1 VIVDGKNKQ
10 VPSFIGIDPASGK
23 IAALHTHDSSGLVHL
38 ESAKENEDAPAETLE
53 DDGAIRA
60 PTRRRVEGAYE
71 AWLASQVVVA
81 AASRQVARCRGV
93 PGARARSARPL
104 DAARRVRQGDFMDK
118 RPALGKGLSAL
129 IPDVPEPR
137 VGPLEVEIDRL
148 SPNKFQPRAQV
159 DDQRLEE
166 LAKSIRS
173 NGVIQ
178 PIVVR
183 KSGDRFQII
192 AGERRWRAARKAGLM
207 RVPIVVR
214 EVEAG
219 DQRAL
224 LEMALIENVQREN
237 LNPIDEA
244 QAYRRLSEEFHLT
257 QEDIASRVGKD
268 RASVAN
274 FVRLLKLPVEVQGEV
289 AAGTLSMG
297 HARALVGLTAEA
309 DQRRLAREVVARN
322 LSVRETEA
330 LVKKIVDEGRSH
342 VDPPPQVAKP
352 VDVHTRSRRP
362 APSHPR
368 DACAHRP
375 ARHEGPD
382 RDRLRL

>member
-1 VIVDGKNKQ
+1 MPK
-10 VPSFIGIDPASGK
+10 
-23 IAALHTHDSSGLVHL
+23 L
-38 ESAKENEDAPAETLE
+38 
-53 DDGAIRA
+53 
-60 PTRRRVEGAYE
+60 
-71 AWLASQVVVA
+71 
-81 AASRQVARCRGV
+81 
-93 PGARARSARPL
+93 
-104 DAARRVRQGDFMDK
+104 
-118 RPALGKGLSAL
+118 PALGKGLSAL

-148 SPNKFQPRAQV
+148 SPNAFQPRAQV
-159 DDQRLEE
+159 DDRRLEE

-192 AGERRWRAARKAGLM
+192 AGERRWRAAQKAGLM

-244 QAYRRLSEEFHLT
+244 QAYRRLSEDFHLT

-274 FVRLLKLPVEVQGEV
+274 FVRLLKLPVEVQLEV
-289 AAGTLSMG
+289 AAGSLSMG

-309 DQRRLAREVVARN
+309 DQRRLAREVIARN

-330 LVKKIVDEGRSH
+330 IVKKIVDEGR
-342 VDPPPQVAKP
+342 PPADSPPEAAKP
-352 VDVHTRSRRP
+352 VDVHTR
-362 APSHPR
+362 A
-368 DACAHRP
+368 A
-375 ARHEGPD
+375 E
-382 RDRLRL
+382 DRLRLKLGTRVRIVRHGTKGRIEIDFGSEAELIRIFEQLTAVG